1 MQKIF
6 GVLLILLGVWVAIE
20 VYTNGTDRAFG
31 GLFAGHSRGQASVS
45 ESGPLTSRARDRVSG
60 AYRTHEERT
69 LNQVDSDNRP
79 VER

>member
-6 GVLLILLGVWVAIE
+6 GVLLILLAVWVAIE

-31 GLFAGHSRGQASVS
+31 GLFAGRSHGPASAS
-45 ESGPLTSRARDRVSG
+45 ESGPLTSRARDRVSS

-69 LNQVDSDNRP
+69 LNQVDSDDRSA
-79 VER
+79 ER